1 MLLHCND
8 CLLAEIYTHHASNQH
23 TCVQQ
28 IQLHRIGGVEWS
40 HVNGADALMSFMP
53 DPTWDPHTLETHI
66 KAHQQS
72 FAEKPCTF
80 MARIQLEYEMQR

>member
-1 MLLHCND
+1 MPGSASRASHCD
-8 CLLAEIYTHHASNQH
+8 LTFARA
-23 TCVQQ
+23 Q
-28 IQLHRIGGVEWS
+28 IQLHRIGGVDWS

-53 DPTWDPHTLETHI
+53 DPTWDPPTLEANI

-80 MARIQLEYEMQR
+80 FARIQLDYEMQR

>member
-1 MLLHCND
+1 MFYWFVFAVAFLK
-8 CLLAEIYTHHASNQH
+8 HARL
-23 TCVQQ
+23 Q
-28 IQLHRIGGVEWS
+28 IQLHRIGGVDWS

-53 DPTWDPHTLETHI
+53 DPTWDSHTLEANI

-80 MARIQLEYEMQR
+80 MARIQLDYEMQR

>member
-1 MLLHCND
+1 VVSSMRCWILTLWFVYPCP
-8 CLLAEIYTHHASNQH
+8 
-23 TCVQQ
+23 Q
-28 IQLHRIGGVEWS
+28 IQLHRIGGVDWS
-40 HVNGADALMSFMP
+40 HVNGADALMSFIP
-53 DPTWDPHTLETHI
+53 DPTWDAHTLEANI